1 MDLRQAIAG
10 RSMSPFQ
17 WGIVMLA
24 FLLNVLDGFDVLAL
38 AFTASAIKT
47 DFGLDG
53 AQVGYLLSAG
63 LIGMTI
69 GSLFLAPLADKF
81 GRRPLLLVSVL
92 LSTLGMLLSG
102 FAADHYQLALWRVI
116 TGLGVG
122 SILACTNVIVSEYS
136 SRKWHGLAI
145 SLYAAGFGIGAVLGG
160 MSARFLQMAYGWQS
174 VFFIGAALTGACFV
188 VILLFLPESIDFLM
202 SKKPKNALQRLNK
215 IAARLNLKGEWTLV
229 QQTKKQQQPRGI
241 LELFSPN
248 YLKITL
254 LVWAAFFTIMFSFYF
269 ISSWTP
275 ALLEQAGMSKNESI
289 SVGMMLSLGGTCGA
303 LTFGF
308 FASRWTARHILMVFG
323 VLASIAIVGFVF
335 SLQSIGFAFV
345 LGILIGSLINGCISG
360 LYILNPSLYQAEIR
374 STGVGFS
381 IGIGRF
387 GAIFAPILAGHLLE
401 AGWQSK
407 ELYLGAAAVML
418 ISTLAVYGLKPKAN
432 IISV

>member
-1 MDLRQAIAG
+1 MDLRQAIA
-10 RSMSPFQ
+10 RSSMSPFQ

-47 DFGLDG
+47 EFALSG
-53 AQVGYLLSAG
+53 AEVGYLLSAG
-63 LIGMTI
+63 LVGMTI

-81 GRRPLLLVSVL
+81 GRRPLLLISVL
-92 LSTLGMLLSG
+92 LSTLGMLMSG
-102 FAADHYQLALWRVI
+102 FATDHYQLALWRVI

-160 MSARFLQMAYGWQS
+160 MSARFLQMSYGWQS
-174 VFFIGAALTGACFV
+174 VFFVGAVLTGFCFI
-188 VILLFLPESIDFLM
+188 VIFFFLPESIDFLM
-202 SKKPKNALQRLNK
+202 SKKPKNALQRLQK
-215 IAARLNLKGEWTLV
+215 IAKRLKLEGDWTLTGSN
-229 QQTKKQQQPRGI
+229 QPQQQPRGI

-254 LVWAAFFTIMFSFYF
+254 LIWAAFFTIMFSFYF

-275 ALLEQAGMSKNESI
+275 ALLEQAGMSKNESV

-303 LTFGF
+303 LTFGL
-308 FASRWTARHILMVFG
+308 FASRWTARHILIVFG
-323 VLASIAIVGFVF
+323 VLASLAIVGFVF
-335 SLQSIGFAFV
+335 SLQSVGFAFV

-381 IGIGRF
+381 IGVGRF
-387 GAIFAPILAGHLLE
+387 GAIFAPIFAGHLLD

-407 ELYLGAAAVML
+407 DLYLGAAAVML
-418 ISTLAVYGLKPKAN
+418 LSTLAIYLLKPKAAVTS
-432 IISV
+432 I

>member
-1 MDLRQAIAG
+1 MDLRQAIA
-10 RSMSPFQ
+10 RSSMSPFQ

-24 FLLNVLDGFDVLAL
+24 FLLNVLDGFDVLAM
-38 AFTASAIKT
+38 AFTASTIKNE
-47 DFGLDG
+47 FALDG

-69 GSLFLAPLADKF
+69 GSLFLAPLADKL
-81 GRRPLLLVSVL
+81 GRRPLLLISVL

-102 FAADHYQLALWRVI
+102 FASDQHYLAIWRVI

-136 SRKWHGLAI
+136 SRKWQGLAI

-160 MSARFLQMAYGWQS
+160 MSAVTLQASYGWQA
-174 VFFIGAALTGACFV
+174 VFFVGAVLTGACFV
-188 VILLFLPESIDFLM
+188 VIFLFLPESVDFLM
-202 SKKPKNALQRLNK
+202 TKKPKNALQRLQK
-215 IAARLNLKGEWTLV
+215 IARRLKLQGDWTLESET
-229 QQTKKQQQPRGI
+229 QRQHQPRGI
-241 LELFSPN
+241 LELFSAN

-275 ALLEQAGMSKNESI
+275 ALLEQAGMTKNESV

-303 LTFGF
+303 LTFGL

-335 SLQSIGFAFV
+335 SLQSVGFAFV
-345 LGILIGSLINGCISG
+345 LG
-360 LYILNPSLYQAEIR
+360 
-374 STGVGFS
+374 V
-381 IGIGRF
+381 
-387 GAIFAPILAGHLLE
+387 
-401 AGWQSK
+401 
-407 ELYLGAAAVML
+407 
-418 ISTLAVYGLKPKAN
+418 
-432 IISV
+432 